1 MTDTYAHIRPEF
13 RNIAAMP
20 NDKRL
25 AFLDEPRWIRYQAA
39 DSIIATLRGLLRKP
53 PRHRMPNLLLVGE
66 PNNGKTTIVRR
77 FHEQVKAEKNH
88 VDHEGEPINPV
99 IVAESPPS
107 ADEKALYISI
117 LERFQPNYRAT
128 DPVNKLR
135 YQVIHLFR
143 YSHIRMLIVD
153 EFHSLLTGSAIKQR
167 EVMNAIK
174 MLCNEL
180 AIPIVG
186 VGTGDA
192 VRVLHTDPQH
202 ASRFDVVR
210 LPRWEA
216 NAEFLKLL
224 RSFESIL
231 PLKKPSGLHQ
241 PELAEPLL
249 VISQGIIG
257 NLHRLLVECSI
268 VAIKTGKERIDREII
283 ESKKCLQPTGPYGIR
298 ELGP

>member
-1 MTDTYAHIRPEF
+1 MNDAYGHIHPEF
-13 RNIAAMP
+13 REIAAMP
-20 NDKRL
+20 ADQRI
-25 AFLDEPRWIRYQAA
+25 AFLDEPRWIRYRAA
-39 DSIIATLRGLLRKP
+39 DEIIETMHGLLRKP
-53 PRHRMPNLLLVGE
+53 KRHRMPNMLLVGE

-77 FHEQVKAEKNH
+77 FHEQAGKSYVN
-88 VDHEGEPINPV
+88 DDGEPVNP
-99 IVAESPPS
+99 IILAESPPS

-117 LERFQPNYRAT
+117 LERFHAPYRASH
-128 DPVNKLR
+128 PVSKLR

-143 YSHIRMLIVD
+143 YCHVRMLIVD

-186 VGTGDA
+186 VGTADA
-192 VRVLHTDPQH
+192 VKVLHTDPQH

-224 RSFESIL
+224 RSFERVL
-231 PLKKPSGLHQ
+231 PLKRPSRLHQ

-249 VISQGIIG
+249 VISRGIIG

-268 VAIKTGKERIDREII
+268 VAIKTGKEQIDREII
-283 ESKKCLQPTGPYGIR
+283 ESKKCLQPTAPYGIR
-298 ELGP
+298 ELTP